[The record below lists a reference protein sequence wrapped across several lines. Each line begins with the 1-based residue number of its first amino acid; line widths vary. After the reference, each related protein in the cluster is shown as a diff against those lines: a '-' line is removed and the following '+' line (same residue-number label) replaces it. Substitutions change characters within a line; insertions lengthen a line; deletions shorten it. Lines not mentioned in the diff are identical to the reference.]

1 MSYTNNTAC
10 QIRFGVWGEWKGKK
24 SREKNMSGWS
34 AGQARENLTDLHSVS
49 TQLTLRRLSRVNTM
63 FQK

>member
-24 SREKNMSGWS
+24 SRGKKHQYWGRSGQS
-34 AGQARENLTDLHSVS
+34 ASQARENLTDLYGVG
-49 TQLTLRRLSRVNTM
+49 TQLKKT
-63 FQK
+63 